1 LSYDLQVITKR
12 QPRASDLT
20 AFVKACGGT
29 LQVEGT
35 FKRGGFVVIREAPGV
50 AVEIDGPK
58 RMETEDVPDA
68 AYGALGRAGWL
79 VEVSVKPSTD
89 ASWPNQLAVN
99 LARAADGV
107 VYDPQLDRVTW
118 PAGWRP
124 RDRQSGVDLIDQVA
138 LTWCMPRAL
147 DTRVMPAR
155 VLQLFGDLGPEAI
168 PRRYGDFEPL
178 QHRLEG
184 SNAVAA
190 FSEFWAAKADDWLS
204 WFSWTAKPPCFDGSV
219 NISSI
224 RKYPPGSPTAWV
236 RLSLSFDGRPF
247 ARDPAFTDRIVRLF
261 TGVATGLGSFYAAAW
276 VERGIEY
283 RRGRPWSNAMT
294 ETGPMPRADAWV
306 GLPPS
311 PTWLAWF
318 GRPYS
323 AAVRP
328 VVAGLIDEERDG
340 GILLRLGA
348 EPKDAD
354 ELAAA
359 FPPLPSHLLARRRDQ
374 PGAWLPG
381 ARYTLA
387 SGAPSQLA
395 EEIPPLGEAT

>member
-1 LSYDLQVITKR
+1 MSYDLQVITKR
-12 QPRASDLT
+12 QPRASDLA
-20 AFVKACGGT
+20 AFVEASEAT
-29 LQVEGT
+29 LQAEGT
-35 FKRGGFVVIREAPGV
+35 FKRGGLVVVSDSAG
-50 AVEIDGPK
+50 ATLEIDGPN
-58 RMETEDVPDA
+58 RVETEDLPDSVN
-68 AYGALGRAGWL
+68 GAIGRSGWL
-79 VEVSVKPSTD
+79 VELSLEPSSDVTWPQAL
-89 ASWPNQLAVN
+89 ASHLS
-99 LARAADGV
+99 RAADGV
-107 VYDPQLDRVTW
+107 VYDPQLDAVTW

-124 RDRQSGVDLIDQVA
+124 RDSQTGAETIDQVE
-138 LTWCMPRAL
+138 LTWCFRRPS
-147 DTRVMPAR
+147 
-155 VLQLFGDLGPEAI
+155 DLGLLARQILVLLASHCPEAL
-168 PRRYGDFEPL
+168 PKRYGDYEPL
-178 QHRLEG
+178 QHRFDGEQ
-184 SNAVAA
+184 AVDNFVA
-190 FSEFWAAKADDWLS
+190 F
-204 WFSWTAKPPCFDGSV
+204 WTAAAEEWIGLFGWSASRPCFGGSAS
-219 NISSI
+219 ISSL
-224 RKYPPGSPTAWV
+224 RRYPPDSPRAWV
-236 RLSLSFDGRPF
+236 RLSLTFDRRPF
-247 ARDPAFTDRIVRLF
+247 ARELAFTDRIVRLF
-261 TGVATGLGSFYAAAW
+261 TELASLGAIYAAAW

-283 RRGRPWSNAMT
+283 RRGRPWANAMT

-395 EEIPPLGEAT
+395 EEILLLGEAT